1 MYILI
6 MIDKKLGYSKD
17 TEKLIDKMCL
27 LVEREDFELEKEK
40 AVECLMKTYDLFKLK
55 RPYRVVWCSDIF
67 DNFFIWSAGNTWSAP
82 SARSSGSAWIAG
94 RARSDGSAGRAWN
107 AGRARS
113 ADSAG
118 RDWGDRSAGRTRS
131 SGSAWIA
138 GSALSARSALDYD
151 FDWFVLEYEYI
162 KNPDKE
168 YPFNDNDKK
177 YVEYSKLLM
186 KAMEYGLGYRVEWK
200 DTLCLV

>member
-55 RPYRVVWCSDIF
+55 RPYRVVWRSDIF

-82 SARSSGSAWIAG
+82 NKKIIKYIAAPNYSIRSFQFEQIISLHQ
-94 RARSDGSAGRAWN
+94 
-107 AGRARS
+107 
-113 ADSAG
+113 
-118 RDWGDRSAGRTRS
+118 T
-131 SGSAWIA
+131 
-138 GSALSARSALDYD
+138 
-151 FDWFVLEYEYI
+151 
-162 KNPDKE
+162 
-168 YPFNDNDKK
+168 FN
-177 YVEYSKLLM
+177 
-186 KAMEYGLGYRVEWK
+186 RFFFF
-200 DTLCLV
+200 